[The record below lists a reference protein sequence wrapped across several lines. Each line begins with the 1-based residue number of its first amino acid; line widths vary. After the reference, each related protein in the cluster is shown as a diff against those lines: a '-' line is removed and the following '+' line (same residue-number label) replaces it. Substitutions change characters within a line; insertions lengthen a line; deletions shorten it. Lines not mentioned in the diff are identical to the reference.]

1 MINLNVYEIP
11 QKLDK
16 TKTWI
21 NVNKQQLLSREIK
34 FRKYYVITSIHDIIE
49 DRNKIY
55 LILLDHNHQLYNINI
70 TKTDDYGRI
79 KINLA
84 EHYAVLNL
92 DKYDKNVNIPIK
104 YIEGDDESDVY
115 LLEI

>member
-1 MINLNVYEIP
+1 MINLNAYEIP

-34 FRKYYVITSIHDIIE
+34 FRKYYIITQFDAIE
-49 DRNKIY
+49 DTCKTY
-55 LILLDHNHQLYNINI
+55 LIVSDNNDMFYNFNL

-92 DKYDKNVNIPIK
+92 DKYDKNVNIPVK
-104 YIEGDDESDVY
+104 YVEGDNESDVY

>member
-1 MINLNVYEIP
+1 MINLNAYEIP

-21 NVNKQQLLSREIK
+21 NINKQQLLSREIK
-34 FRKYYVITSIHDIIE
+34 FRKYYIITTKFDVVENIC
-49 DRNKIY
+49 KIY
-55 LILLDHNHQLYNINI
+55 LIVSDNNDIFYNFNL

-92 DKYDKNVNIPIK
+92 DKYNKNVNISVK
-104 YIEGDDESDVY
+104 YIEGDNESDVY

>member
-1 MINLNVYEIP
+1 MINLNAYEIP

-34 FRKYYVITSIHDIIE
+34 FRKYYIITSIYDVIE
-49 DRNKIY
+49 DKNKTY
-55 LILLDHNHQLYNINI
+55 LILLDNNHQFYNFNI

-92 DKYDKNVNIPIK
+92 DKYDKNVNISIT
-104 YIEGDDESDVY
+104 YIEGDNESDVY